1 MRFQHNQLE
10 AIMKFACEGSSVAFQ
25 NGLVFDGQTLIAS
38 DGLSIVKVTDPY
50 SEPLGQQF
58 LIPLDPVRLAL
69 TATEDQ
75 EPIWINAGEVQFAN
89 MVIKYETR
97 AGEIPDFKKVLFQ
110 KPWVEG
116 YPNKFFT
123 IHPKRLS
130 AAMTVCRTFNLV
142 GNVDISHDPTSEIIF
157 LSSRHRLGHRIEIA
171 LMGNQLW

>member
-10 AIMKFACEGSSVAFQ
+10 AIMKFACEGSSVPFQ
-25 NGLVFDGQTLIAS
+25 NGLVFDGQSLIAS

-69 TATEDQ
+69 TSTEDL
-75 EPIWINAGEVQFAN
+75 EPIWIYAGELHFAN
-89 MVIKYETR
+89 MIIKYETR
-97 AGEIPDFKKVLFQ
+97 AGEIPDFEKVLFQ
-110 KPWVEG
+110 KPWAEG
-116 YPNKFFT
+116 YPNKFFI

-130 AAMTVCRTFNLV
+130 AALYVCRAFNLV
-142 GNVDISHDPTSEIIF
+142 GNVDISHDPTNEIIF
-157 LSSRHRLGHRIEIA
+157 LSSRYRLGHRIKMA